1 MAAPISPGLDA
12 EGLMS
17 IKVKLDDCTRNHQC
31 GGARN
36 AELPMRL
43 LDLKGWPRSPERI
56 KLVVTDEVLATSGET
71 IDYAVLSYCWG
82 TTPAFITTPATL
94 SSRLKGFDFAEMPQ
108 TLRDTV
114 EVARNMGYRY
124 LWIDALCILQ
134 GSRHDT
140 VAAADWRY
148 EAARMHSIYG
158 NACLCIVAAGASSSD
173 QGLMHKVGWSKCP
186 SRERFHSACNT
197 NIWSK

>member
-1 MAAPISPGLDA
+1 MAVSISPGLDA
-12 EGLMS
+12 ESLMS
-17 IKVKLDDCTRNHQC
+17 VKVKLDDCTRNHQC
-31 GGARN
+31 EGARN

-43 LDLKGWPRSPERI
+43 LDLKGWPSNPEWI
-56 KLVVTDEVLATSGET
+56 KLVVTNEVLGTPGQT

-82 TTPAFITTPATL
+82 TTPAFTTTPATL
-94 SSRLKGFDFAEMPQ
+94 SSRLKGFNVAEMPR

-114 EVARNMGYRY
+114 EVTRNMGYRY

-148 EAARMHSIYG
+148 EAARMHWIYG
-158 NACLCIVAAGASSSD
+158 NASLCIVAAGASSSD
-173 QGLMHKVGWSKCP
+173 QGLMHKVRWGKCP
-186 SRERFHSACNT
+186 SCEETISLSVQH
-197 NIWSK
+197 